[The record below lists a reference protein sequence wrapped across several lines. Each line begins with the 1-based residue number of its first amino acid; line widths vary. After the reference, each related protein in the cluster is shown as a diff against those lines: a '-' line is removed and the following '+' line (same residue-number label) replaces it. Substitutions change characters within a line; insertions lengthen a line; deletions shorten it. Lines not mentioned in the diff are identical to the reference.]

1 MPYLD
6 SSHHFIFYIR
16 IGFFNKCID
25 RDEELRLIAYT
36 PNSKVFEIL
45 PTNIQTQNT
54 YITLTKTI
62 PFLYCMKEK

>member
-6 SSHHFIFYIR
+6 SSHHFVFYIR

-54 YITLTKTI
+54 
-62 PFLYCMKEK
+62 